1 MTNPWDNETVINPGG
16 SGTPLPERKRGNC
29 FMSPLVIT
37 MLILLFTFI
46 ALLSGKL
53 SYGVVGATIISLLII
68 TGVLDVS
75 EALAG
80 FSNTNVA
87 IMLCMMVLSGALMKT
102 SLVEHIVGLVRNVG
116 HSERALIAG
125 FGLIAAAM
133 SQFMNAFV
141 AVACLLPLITGLC
154 SQLNIKRTK
163 VIYPVMVIALT
174 WIFLFPV
181 GMGAST
187 IAQMNGYLE
196 SFGSEFRFN
205 MMDMTIGRLPGVIL
219 NTLFCIFIL
228 PRVCPDKPSVEFR
241 DDLGREV
248 AKSTLSKPR
257 EILCY
262 IIAVAM
268 VVLMILAGTIGIQV
282 YTVAIVGASALALFG
297 ILSEKEAFQSI
308 NFGMVFF
315 FAAILPLSTAL
326 TKTGASDVI
335 ADAIITILG
344 GSTNPWLI
352 STVFVLVCFVA
363 TQFLSNTGCV
373 QVFTPLAL
381 MVCVQLNMN
390 PVGIMSLVNI
400 GCCASYLTPM
410 ANPGIPLT
418 MSAGGYS
425 LKDCI
430 KIGILPGLLICA
442 IGVVWCSL
450 FFPAY

>member
-1 MTNPWDNETVINPGG
+1 
-16 SGTPLPERKRGNC
+16 
-29 FMSPLVIT
+29 MSPLVIT

-133 SQFMNAFV
+133 SQFMDAFV
-141 AVACLLPLITGLC
+141 AGACLLPLITGLC
-154 SQLNIKRTK
+154 QQLNIKRTK

-228 PRVCPDKPSVEFR
+228 ARVCPDKPSVEFR

-248 AKSTLSKPR
+248 AKSTLSKPQ

-262 IIAVAM
+262 IIAVVM

-282 YTVAIVGASALALFG
+282 YTVAIVGASALTLFG

-344 GSTNPWLI
+344 GPTNPWLI

>member
-1 MTNPWDNETVINPGG
+1 
-16 SGTPLPERKRGNC
+16 
-29 FMSPLVIT
+29 MSPLVIT
-37 MLILLFTFI
+37 MLILLFAFI

-262 IIAVAM
+262 VIAVAM

-282 YTVAIVGASALALFG
+282 YTVAIVGASALTLFG

-344 GSTNPWLI
+344 GPTNPWLI

-442 IGVVWCSL
+442 TGVVWCSL

>member
-1 MTNPWDNETVINPGG
+1 
-16 SGTPLPERKRGNC
+16 
-29 FMSPLVIT
+29 MSPLVIT
-37 MLILLFTFI
+37 MLILLFAFI

-102 SLVEHIVGLVRNVG
+102 SLVERIVGLVRNVG

-154 SQLNIKRTK
+154 QQLNIKRTK

-262 IIAVAM
+262 IIAVVM

-442 IGVVWCSL
+442 TGVVWCSL

>member
-1 MTNPWDNETVINPGG
+1 
-16 SGTPLPERKRGNC
+16 
-29 FMSPLVIT
+29 MSPLVIT
-37 MLILLFTFI
+37 MLILLFAFI

-154 SQLNIKRTK
+154 QQLNIKRTK

-268 VVLMILAGTIGIQV
+268 VALMILAGAIGIQV
-282 YTVAIVGASALALFG
+282 YTVAIVGASALTLFG

-442 IGVVWCSL
+442 TGVVWCSL

>member
-1 MTNPWDNETVINPGG
+1 
-16 SGTPLPERKRGNC
+16 
-29 FMSPLVIT
+29 MSPLVIT

-248 AKSTLSKPR
+248 AKSTLSKPQ

-262 IIAVAM
+262 IIAVVM

-282 YTVAIVGASALALFG
+282 YTVAIVGASALTLFG

-442 IGVVWCSL
+442 TGVVWCSL

>member
-1 MTNPWDNETVINPGG
+1 
-16 SGTPLPERKRGNC
+16 
-29 FMSPLVIT
+29 MSPLVIT
-37 MLILLFTFI
+37 MLILLFAFI

-262 IIAVAM
+262 IIAVVM
-268 VVLMILAGTIGIQV
+268 VVLMILAGAIGIQV
-282 YTVAIVGASALALFG
+282 YTVAIVGASALTLFG

>member
-1 MTNPWDNETVINPGG
+1 
-16 SGTPLPERKRGNC
+16 
-29 FMSPLVIT
+29 MSPLVIT

-154 SQLNIKRTK
+154 QQLNIKRTK
-163 VIYPVMVIALT
+163 VIYPVMIIALT

-196 SFGSEFRFN
+196 SFGNEFRFN

-262 IIAVAM
+262 VIAVAM

-442 IGVVWCSL
+442 TGVVWCSL

>member
-1 MTNPWDNETVINPGG
+1 
-16 SGTPLPERKRGNC
+16 
-29 FMSPLVIT
+29 MSPLVIT
-37 MLILLFTFI
+37 MLILLFAFI

-257 EILCY
+257 EVLCY
-262 IIAVAM
+262 IIAVVM

-282 YTVAIVGASALALFG
+282 YTVAIVGASALTLFG

>member
-1 MTNPWDNETVINPGG
+1 
-16 SGTPLPERKRGNC
+16 
-29 FMSPLVIT
+29 MSPLVIT
-37 MLILLFTFI
+37 MLILLFAFI

-154 SQLNIKRTK
+154 QQLNIKRTK

-196 SFGSEFRFN
+196 SFGSEYRFN

-262 IIAVAM
+262 IIAVVM
-268 VVLMILAGTIGIQV
+268 VVLMILAGAIGIQV
-282 YTVAIVGASALALFG
+282 YTVAIVGASALTLFG

>member
-1 MTNPWDNETVINPGG
+1 
-16 SGTPLPERKRGNC
+16 
-29 FMSPLVIT
+29 MSPLVIT

-102 SLVEHIVGLVRNVG
+102 SLVERIVGLVRNVG

-133 SQFMNAFV
+133 SQFINAFV

-442 IGVVWCSL
+442 TGVVWCSL

>member
-1 MTNPWDNETVINPGG
+1 
-16 SGTPLPERKRGNC
+16 
-29 FMSPLVIT
+29 MSPLVIT
-37 MLILLFTFI
+37 MLILLFAFI

-102 SLVEHIVGLVRNVG
+102 SLVERIVGLVRNVG

-154 SQLNIKRTK
+154 QQLNIKRTK

-442 IGVVWCSL
+442 TGVVWCSL

>member
-1 MTNPWDNETVINPGG
+1 
-16 SGTPLPERKRGNC
+16 
-29 FMSPLVIT
+29 MSPLVIT

-163 VIYPVMVIALT
+163 VIYPVMIIALT

-262 IIAVAM
+262 IIAVVM

-442 IGVVWCSL
+442 TGVVWCSL

>member
-1 MTNPWDNETVINPGG
+1 
-16 SGTPLPERKRGNC
+16 
-29 FMSPLVIT
+29 MSPLVIT

-154 SQLNIKRTK
+154 QQLNIKRTK

-257 EILCY
+257 ELLCY

>member
-1 MTNPWDNETVINPGG
+1 
-16 SGTPLPERKRGNC
+16 
-29 FMSPLVIT
+29 MSPLVIT
-37 MLILLFTFI
+37 MLILLFAFI

-102 SLVEHIVGLVRNVG
+102 SLVERIVGLVRNVG

-154 SQLNIKRTK
+154 QQLNIKRTK

-181 GMGAST
+181 DMGAST

-262 IIAVAM
+262 IIAAVM

-282 YTVAIVGASALALFG
+282 YTVAIVGASALTLFG

-442 IGVVWCSL
+442 TGVVWCSL

>member
-1 MTNPWDNETVINPGG
+1 
-16 SGTPLPERKRGNC
+16 
-29 FMSPLVIT
+29 MSPLVIT

-262 IIAVAM
+262 IIAVVM

-282 YTVAIVGASALALFG
+282 YTVAIVGASALTLFG

-430 KIGILPGLLICA
+430 KIGILPGLLICV

>member
-1 MTNPWDNETVINPGG
+1 
-16 SGTPLPERKRGNC
+16 
-29 FMSPLVIT
+29 MSPLVIT

-154 SQLNIKRTK
+154 QQLNIKRTK
-163 VIYPVMVIALT
+163 VIYPVMIIALT

-262 IIAVAM
+262 IIAVVM

-282 YTVAIVGASALALFG
+282 YTVAIVGASALTLFG

-442 IGVVWCSL
+442 TGVVWCSL

>member
-1 MTNPWDNETVINPGG
+1 
-16 SGTPLPERKRGNC
+16 
-29 FMSPLVIT
+29 MSPLVIT

-154 SQLNIKRTK
+154 QQLNIKRTK

-248 AKSTLSKPR
+248 AKSTLSKPQ

-262 IIAVAM
+262 IIAVVM
-268 VVLMILAGTIGIQV
+268 VVLMILAGTIGTQV

-442 IGVVWCSL
+442 TGVVWCSL

>member
-1 MTNPWDNETVINPGG
+1 
-16 SGTPLPERKRGNC
+16 
-29 FMSPLVIT
+29 MSPLVIT

-102 SLVEHIVGLVRNVG
+102 SLVERIVGLVRNVG

-248 AKSTLSKPR
+248 AKSTLSRPR

-262 IIAVAM
+262 IIAVVM

>member
-1 MTNPWDNETVINPGG
+1 
-16 SGTPLPERKRGNC
+16 
-29 FMSPLVIT
+29 MSPLVIT

-163 VIYPVMVIALT
+163 VIYPVMIIALT

-442 IGVVWCSL
+442 TGVVWCSL

>member
-1 MTNPWDNETVINPGG
+1 
-16 SGTPLPERKRGNC
+16 
-29 FMSPLVIT
+29 MSPLVIT

-102 SLVEHIVGLVRNVG
+102 SLVERIVGLVRNVG

-154 SQLNIKRTK
+154 QQLNIKRTK

-228 PRVCPDKPSVEFR
+228 PRICPDKPSVEFR

-248 AKSTLSKPR
+248 AKSTLSKPQ

-262 IIAVAM
+262 IIAVVM

-282 YTVAIVGASALALFG
+282 YTVAIVGASALTLFG

>member
-1 MTNPWDNETVINPGG
+1 
-16 SGTPLPERKRGNC
+16 
-29 FMSPLVIT
+29 MSPLVIT
-37 MLILLFTFI
+37 MLILLFAFI

-262 IIAVAM
+262 IIAVVM

-282 YTVAIVGASALALFG
+282 YTVAIVGASALTLFG

-442 IGVVWCSL
+442 TGVVWCSL

>member
-1 MTNPWDNETVINPGG
+1 
-16 SGTPLPERKRGNC
+16 
-29 FMSPLVIT
+29 MSPLVIT

-102 SLVEHIVGLVRNVG
+102 SLVERIVGLVRNVG

-154 SQLNIKRTK
+154 QQLNIKRTK

-282 YTVAIVGASALALFG
+282 YTVAIVGASALTLFG

-430 KIGILPGLLICA
+430 KIGILPGILICA
-442 IGVVWCSL
+442 TGVVWCSL

>member
-1 MTNPWDNETVINPGG
+1 
-16 SGTPLPERKRGNC
+16 
-29 FMSPLVIT
+29 MSPLVIT
-37 MLILLFTFI
+37 MLILLFAFI

-262 IIAVAM
+262 VIAVAM

-282 YTVAIVGASALALFG
+282 YTVAIVGASALTLFG

-442 IGVVWCSL
+442 TGVVWCSL

>member
-1 MTNPWDNETVINPGG
+1 
-16 SGTPLPERKRGNC
+16 
-29 FMSPLVIT
+29 MSPLVIT

-154 SQLNIKRTK
+154 QQLNIKRTK

-282 YTVAIVGASALALFG
+282 YTVAIVGASALTLFG

>member
-1 MTNPWDNETVINPGG
+1 
-16 SGTPLPERKRGNC
+16 
-29 FMSPLVIT
+29 MSPLVIT

-154 SQLNIKRTK
+154 RQLNIKRTK

-282 YTVAIVGASALALFG
+282 YTVAIVGASALTLFG

-442 IGVVWCSL
+442 TGVVWCSL

>member
-1 MTNPWDNETVINPGG
+1 
-16 SGTPLPERKRGNC
+16 
-29 FMSPLVIT
+29 MSPLVIT

-262 IIAVAM
+262 VIAVAM

-442 IGVVWCSL
+442 TGVVWCSL

>member
-1 MTNPWDNETVINPGG
+1 
-16 SGTPLPERKRGNC
+16 
-29 FMSPLVIT
+29 MSPLVIT

-154 SQLNIKRTK
+154 QQLNIKRTK
-163 VIYPVMVIALT
+163 VIYPVMIIALT

-248 AKSTLSKPR
+248 AKSTLSKPQ

-262 IIAVAM
+262 IIAVVM

-282 YTVAIVGASALALFG
+282 YTVAIVGASALTLFG

-442 IGVVWCSL
+442 TGVVWCSL

>member
-1 MTNPWDNETVINPGG
+1 
-16 SGTPLPERKRGNC
+16 
-29 FMSPLVIT
+29 MSPLVIT

-102 SLVEHIVGLVRNVG
+102 SLVERIVGLVRNVG
-116 HSERALIAG
+116 HSERTLIAG

-154 SQLNIKRTK
+154 QQLNIKRTK
-163 VIYPVMVIALT
+163 VIYPVMIIALT

-262 IIAVAM
+262 VIAVAM

-442 IGVVWCSL
+442 TGVVWCSL

>member
-1 MTNPWDNETVINPGG
+1 
-16 SGTPLPERKRGNC
+16 
-29 FMSPLVIT
+29 MSPLVIT

-154 SQLNIKRTK
+154 QQLNIKRTK

-262 IIAVAM
+262 IIAVVM
-268 VVLMILAGTIGIQV
+268 VALMILAGTIGIQV
-282 YTVAIVGASALALFG
+282 YTVAIVGASALTLFG

>member
-1 MTNPWDNETVINPGG
+1 
-16 SGTPLPERKRGNC
+16 
-29 FMSPLVIT
+29 MSPLVIT
-37 MLILLFTFI
+37 MLILLFAFI

-154 SQLNIKRTK
+154 QQLNIKRTK

-282 YTVAIVGASALALFG
+282 YTVAIVGASALTLFG

>member
-1 MTNPWDNETVINPGG
+1 
-16 SGTPLPERKRGNC
+16 
-29 FMSPLVIT
+29 MSPLVIT

-262 IIAVAM
+262 VIAVAM

-282 YTVAIVGASALALFG
+282 YTVAIVGASALTLFG

-442 IGVVWCSL
+442 TGVVWCSL

>member
-1 MTNPWDNETVINPGG
+1 
-16 SGTPLPERKRGNC
+16 
-29 FMSPLVIT
+29 MSPLVIT

-154 SQLNIKRTK
+154 QQLNIKRTK

-442 IGVVWCSL
+442 TGVVWCSL

>member
-1 MTNPWDNETVINPGG
+1 
-16 SGTPLPERKRGNC
+16 
-29 FMSPLVIT
+29 MSPLVIT

-262 IIAVAM
+262 IIAVVM
-268 VVLMILAGTIGIQV
+268 VVLMIVAGTIGIQV
-282 YTVAIVGASALALFG
+282 YTVAIVGASALTLFG

-442 IGVVWCSL
+442 TGVVWCSL

>member
-1 MTNPWDNETVINPGG
+1 
-16 SGTPLPERKRGNC
+16 
-29 FMSPLVIT
+29 MSPLVIT

-154 SQLNIKRTK
+154 QQLNIKRTK

-262 IIAVAM
+262 IIAVVM

-442 IGVVWCSL
+442 TGVVWCSL

>member
-1 MTNPWDNETVINPGG
+1 
-16 SGTPLPERKRGNC
+16 
-29 FMSPLVIT
+29 MSPLVIT

-154 SQLNIKRTK
+154 QQLNIKRTK

-248 AKSTLSKPR
+248 AKSTLSKPQ

-262 IIAVAM
+262 IIAVVM
-268 VVLMILAGTIGIQV
+268 VALMILAGTIGIQV
-282 YTVAIVGASALALFG
+282 YTVAIVGASALTLFG

-442 IGVVWCSL
+442 TGVVWCSL

>member
-1 MTNPWDNETVINPGG
+1 
-16 SGTPLPERKRGNC
+16 
-29 FMSPLVIT
+29 MSPLVIT
-37 MLILLFTFI
+37 MLILLFAFI

-87 IMLCMMVLSGALMKT
+87 IMLCMMVFSGALMKT
-102 SLVEHIVGLVRNVG
+102 SLVERIVGLVRNVG

-154 SQLNIKRTK
+154 QQLNIKRTK

-248 AKSTLSKPR
+248 AKSTLSKPQ

-262 IIAVAM
+262 IIAVVM

-282 YTVAIVGASALALFG
+282 YTVAIVGASALTLFG

-344 GSTNPWLI
+344 GSTNPRLI

-442 IGVVWCSL
+442 TGVVWCSL

>member
-1 MTNPWDNETVINPGG
+1 
-16 SGTPLPERKRGNC
+16 
-29 FMSPLVIT
+29 MSPLVIT

-102 SLVEHIVGLVRNVG
+102 SLVERIVGLVRNVG

-154 SQLNIKRTK
+154 QQLNIKRTK
-163 VIYPVMVIALT
+163 VIYPVMIIALT

-228 PRVCPDKPSVEFR
+228 PRICPDKPSVEFR

-248 AKSTLSKPR
+248 AKSTLSKPQ

-262 IIAVAM
+262 IIAVVM

-282 YTVAIVGASALALFG
+282 YTVAIVGASALTLFG

-442 IGVVWCSL
+442 TGVVWCSL

>member
-1 MTNPWDNETVINPGG
+1 
-16 SGTPLPERKRGNC
+16 
-29 FMSPLVIT
+29 MSPLVIT
-37 MLILLFTFI
+37 MLILLFAFI

-154 SQLNIKRTK
+154 QQLNIKRTK

-282 YTVAIVGASALALFG
+282 YTVAIVGASALTLFG

-442 IGVVWCSL
+442 TGVVWCSL

>member
-1 MTNPWDNETVINPGG
+1 
-16 SGTPLPERKRGNC
+16 
-29 FMSPLVIT
+29 MSPLVIT

-154 SQLNIKRTK
+154 QQLNIKRTK
-163 VIYPVMVIALT
+163 VIYPVMIIALT

-442 IGVVWCSL
+442 TGVVWCSL